1 MKQEVPQKNTLSKP
15 KLLKGVVV
23 STKMKDTVVV
33 QVERFVKHP
42 RYGKYIQRRKRYKA
56 HDAGNICVMGEKVT
70 IRETKPMSKEK
81 RFIIV
86 K

>member
-1 MKQEVPQKNTLSKP
+1 MKKEAPQKNIESKA

-33 QVERFVKHP
+33 VVERFVKHP

-56 HDAGNICVMGEKVT
+56 HDAGNTCEMGQKVM

-81 RFIIV
+81 RFIVV

>member
-1 MKQEVPQKNTLSKP
+1 MKKEATQNTTESKA

-33 QVERFVKHP
+33 VVERFVKHP

-56 HDAGNICVMGEKVT
+56 HDAGNKCEMGQKVM

-81 RFIIV
+81 RFIV
-86 K
+86 VS